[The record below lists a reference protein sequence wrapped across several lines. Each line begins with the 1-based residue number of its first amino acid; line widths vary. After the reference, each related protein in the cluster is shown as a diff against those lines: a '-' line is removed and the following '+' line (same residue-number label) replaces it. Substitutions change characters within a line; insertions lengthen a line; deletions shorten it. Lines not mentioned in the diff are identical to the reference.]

1 METILGLLLILLPAI
16 FKLVEKKLKA
26 SGKTEAADQMH
37 EWSEIFGEK
46 KDEWKEDEDES
57 PSIPEAGQSVFSEP
71 VMPEPV
77 VPKPEPVRHK
87 AVAPK
92 PSHMKVRKSSSKP
105 MLVEE
110 EPKKKEKI
118 DPKKLVIY
126 SEIMKPKFKN

>member
-26 SGKTEAADQMH
+26 SGKTEAAGHVH

-46 KDEWKEDEDES
+46 KDEWNDDEDES
-57 PSIPEAGQSVFSEP
+57 PSVPAARQP
-71 VMPEPV
+71 VMPAPV
-77 VPKPEPVRHK
+77 VPVTEPVRSK
-87 AVAPK
+87 ALQPK
-92 PSHMKVRKSSSKP
+92 PSQAKAKKSSSKP

-110 EPKKKEKI
+110 EPKQKEKI

-126 SEIMKPKFKN
+126 SEIMKPKF

>member
-26 SGKTEAADQMH
+26 SGKTEAAGHVH

-46 KDEWKEDEDES
+46 KEEWEDDKDDA
-57 PSIPEAGQSVFSEP
+57 PTVPAARQP
-71 VMPEPV
+71 VMPAPV
-77 VPKPEPVRHK
+77 VPKPETVRLPK
-87 AVAPK
+87 ASEPK
-92 PSHMKVRKSSSKP
+92 PSRMKAKMTTSKP

-126 SEIMKPKFKN
+126 SEIMKPKF

>member
-1 METILGLLLILLPAI
+1 METLLGLLLILLPAI

-26 SGKTEAADQMH
+26 SGKTEAADHVH

-46 KDEWKEDEDES
+46 KEEWEDDEDDA
-57 PSIPEAGQSVFSEP
+57 PTVPAARQPVFSEP
-71 VMPEPV
+71 VKPAPV
-77 VPKPEPVRHK
+77 ISKPEPVRSK
-87 AVAPK
+87 AVTPK
-92 PSHMKVRKSSSKP
+92 PLQVKAGKTSSKP

-126 SEIMKPKFKN
+126 SEIMKPKF